1 MAVDRERAINQAA
14 VLGVRLEHLVYSK
27 AKEGKLV
34 VVEKDADLVMAYW
47 SLIFDLCKGP
57 GCLLHNKFYSP
68 AFALLRPIM
77 EALMRACVVLVGTSE
92 EVARIRQDDFRVN
105 FKTDGARADK
115 ALGTG
120 TLVQR
125 YLEQTRGLLHSLT
138 HGGTAQLGMQF
149 DGNDVGVNASDAQ
162 ILMLLGACSNASFFV
177 TILVAKHFRLED
189 VARAAN
195 DIFVEYGKENAAVLA
210 SLTQEAAG
218 TDGSET

>member
-14 VLGVRLEHLVYSK
+14 ILGMRLEHLVYSK

-34 VVEKDADLVMAYW
+34 VVNKDADVLMAYW

-77 EALMRACVVLVGTSE
+77 EDLVRACVVLVGTPE
-92 EVARIRQDDFRVN
+92 EIARIRQDEFRVN
-105 FKTDGARADK
+105 FKTDGVRADQ

-120 TLVQR
+120 TLIQR
-125 YLEQTRGLLHSLT
+125 YLEETRGLLHSLT

-149 DGNDVGVNASDAQ
+149 DGNDVGVNATDGQ
-162 ILMLLGACSNASFFV
+162 VMMLLGACSNASFFV
-177 TILVAKHFRLED
+177 TILVAKHFKME
-189 VARAAN
+189 
-195 DIFVEYGKENAAVLA
+195 
-210 SLTQEAAG
+210 
-218 TDGSET
+218 